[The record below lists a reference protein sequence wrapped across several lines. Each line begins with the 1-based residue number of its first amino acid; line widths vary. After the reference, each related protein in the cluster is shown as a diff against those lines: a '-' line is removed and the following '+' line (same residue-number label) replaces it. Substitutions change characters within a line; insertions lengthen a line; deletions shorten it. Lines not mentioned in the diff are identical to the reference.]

1 MHPPS
6 PQDYH
11 VPRATLAATQ
21 RTSAPQQQGF
31 TLIELL
37 VVIAVTVLMA
47 TWALPNF
54 QRMIARHEVA
64 SEAIR
69 LRTALA
75 SARHAAISRGT
86 TVTLCAVSPHDPT
99 RCDYNDWSQRLIILE
114 GQAPSGDLSDA
125 PVIAII
131 DGGANVRVTFSRR
144 RPIRHQA
151 GGWSRGHNGT
161 FMVCGRHN
169 QAMAIVLN
177 NAGRVR
183 SESGAR
189 VSC

>member
-6 PQDYH
+6 HQDYH
-11 VPRATLAATQ
+11 ETPAASRQ
-21 RTSAPQQQGF
+21 RIRHLSQGF

-37 VVIAVTVLMA
+37 VVIAVAVIMA

-54 QRMIARHEVA
+54 QHMIARHEVA

-69 LRTALA
+69 IRTALA
-75 SARHAAISRGT
+75 TARHAAVSRGT
-86 TVTLCAVSPHDPT
+86 TVTLCAVSQQEHT
-99 RCDYNDWSQRLIILE
+99 RCDYRDWSQRLIIVE
-114 GQAPSGDLSDA
+114 GQAPGGELSNA
-125 PVIAII
+125 PVVSIF
-131 DGGANVRVTFSRR
+131 DGGANLRVTFSRH

-161 FMVCGRHN
+161 FMVCGRRGHST
-169 QAMAIVLN
+169 AIVLS

-183 SESGAR
+183 SESGAH

>member
-11 VPRATLAATQ
+11 VPRATLAATR
-21 RTSAPQQQGF
+21 RTGALPQGF

-37 VVIAVTVLMA
+37 VVIAVSVLMA

-54 QRMIARHEVA
+54 QRMVARHEVA

-75 SARHAAISRGT
+75 TARHAAITRGT
-86 TVTLCAVSPHDPT
+86 TVTLCAVSPLAPT
-99 RCDYNDWSQRLIILE
+99 RCDYGDWSQRLIIVE
-114 GQAPSGDLSDA
+114 GQAPSGDLSGA
-125 PVIAII
+125 PVIGIV
-131 DGGANVRVTFSRR
+131 DGGANVRVTYSRR
-144 RPIRHQA
+144 QPIRHQA

-161 FMVCGRHN
+161 FMVCGRHD
-169 QAMAIVLN
+169 QAMAIILN

-183 SESGAR
+183 SESGAH